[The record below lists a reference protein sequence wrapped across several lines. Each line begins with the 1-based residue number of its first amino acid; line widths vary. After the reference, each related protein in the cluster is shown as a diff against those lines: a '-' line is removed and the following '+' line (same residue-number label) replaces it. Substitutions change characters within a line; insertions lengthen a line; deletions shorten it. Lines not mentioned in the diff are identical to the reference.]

1 MVCECV
7 EADTFCCGMTRTVVV
22 LPQAEVRGGIKHL
35 ELRDVART
43 EGVARETEQR
53 ACGGGALGGKS

>member
-7 EADTFCCGMTRTVVV
+7 EADTFCCGMTRAVVV
-22 LPQAEVRGGIKHL
+22 LPQPEVRRCIKRL
-35 ELRDVART
+35 ELWDVAGT